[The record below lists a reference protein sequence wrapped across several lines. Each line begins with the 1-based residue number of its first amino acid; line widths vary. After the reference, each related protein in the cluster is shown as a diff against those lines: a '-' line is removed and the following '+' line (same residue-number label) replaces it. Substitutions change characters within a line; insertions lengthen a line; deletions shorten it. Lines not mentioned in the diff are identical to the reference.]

1 MTGTLTQVTD
11 SAVIFRHEPIN
22 MERTSDPAFPTHLS
36 PRAEILLRTGGAKGA
51 TGFQVMMSITDPA
64 TSATWVPATVTTKRS
79 ATVSSLQSDKNY
91 WFAVVAIGTK
101 GESVMSAYAVA
112 KAA

>member
-1 MTGTLTQVTD
+1 MATATGY
-11 SAVIFRHEPIN
+11 
-22 MERTSDPAFPTHLS
+22 
-36 PRAEILLRTGGAKGA
+36 TGEVKLKFKGSKGA
-51 TGFQVMMSITDPA
+51 TGFQVLLSTTDPSV
-64 TSATWVPATVTTKRS
+64 SATWVPATITTKRS
-79 ATVSSLQSDKNY
+79 ATVGNLQSDKNY